1 MVPSWLCWTFPSTR
15 PYGEMVLSGMSHQ
28 TAHWQQGWDGQRWED
43 DDEEDKE
50 DEEIGYYEVCGSTV
64 MYDLYV

>member
-1 MVPSWLCWTFPSTR
+1 
-15 PYGEMVLSGMSHQ
+15 MVLSGMSHQ